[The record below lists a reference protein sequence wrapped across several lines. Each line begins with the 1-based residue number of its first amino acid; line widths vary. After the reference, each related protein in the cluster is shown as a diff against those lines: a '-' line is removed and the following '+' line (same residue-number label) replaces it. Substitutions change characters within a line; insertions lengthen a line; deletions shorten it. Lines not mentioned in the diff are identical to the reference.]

1 MPRYVASPI
10 MHSRPQRCPRAA
22 HDSTPLYFERHPMNA
37 IVLVALRRPLT
48 FVVMSILIVLFGGM
62 AVFKTP
68 TDIFPNIRI
77 PVVAVV
83 WTYNGLTPQD
93 MSGRVIYY
101 YERSLTSTVENI
113 EHIESQSLY
122 GRGIVKVFLQPG
134 TNVAAA
140 QAQITAA
147 SQTVLKQMPAG
158 ITPPQILSYNASSVP
173 VLDLQVSAAGM
184 TAAQVYDMAS
194 NLIRPQLVAVPGAAI
209 PTPYGGASLNV
220 EIDLDQTRLLAHGL
234 SAVDVAHALSSQNV
248 VLPAGDQKIGA
259 LDFMV
264 ETNASPIA
272 VSTFNNLPIKTVD
285 GATVYLRD
293 VAYVHRGSPPQINA
307 VLVKGKQAVLIQILK
322 SGDASTLAVVDG
334 IKKALPGIIRTLPP
348 GVKITTLNDAS
359 GFVRDSVGEVVQE
372 MITAAILTGLTVLLF
387 LGSWRSTLIVATSI
401 PLAILCSVL
410 VLSWLGQTINVM
422 TLGGLALAVGI
433 LVDDATVMI
442 ENIDSHLE
450 AGAELEPGIIDAA
463 NQIVVPTFVATLCI
477 CIVWLPLFQLSGVAG
492 YLFLPLAEAIIF
504 AMIASFI
511 LSRTL
516 VPTMAAYLLRG
527 QVEAHKHGH
536 APNPGPFTRF
546 QRGFEHRFTRFR
558 NQYKVLLTGIV
569 AHRARFI
576 AIFVA
581 GSFASLGLLGFLG
594 RDFFPS
600 IKSGEIDMHMRA
612 PIGTRLEE
620 ASRLAVLVN
629 ASIREILP
637 GEVTNVLDN
646 CGLPASGINEA
657 YNSTGTIGP
666 QDCDITISLKSD
678 RSPVDDYRFK
688 LRRQLPLLYPGT
700 AFTFLPG
707 DITAKILN
715 FGLPAPID
723 VQVAGRGQAANFAYA
738 QELAARI
745 RRIPG
750 SADVNIQQ
758 AFNEPTLKIAASRS
772 FASGIGLTEADIANN
787 TLATLSGSG
796 QTAPT
801 YWLDTSSGVSHLVNL
816 QTPQDQLSSMNDLE
830 TIPIDKGDGD
840 PNDHGV
846 QLLGALS
853 TISQTGTPLL
863 ASHFSILPAIDIFV
877 SNQRR
882 DLGAVHDAVEKVVA
896 DMSAQVPHG
905 ASVHL
910 RGQAQTMS
918 SAYSQL
924 LEGLALSILLVYLVI
939 VVNFQSWLDP
949 FIIITALPAALAG
962 IVWSLFLTHT
972 TLSVPALT
980 GAIMCM
986 GTATANSILVVS
998 FAREHFAVHGDPVA
1012 AAIEAGFARI
1022 RPVLMTALAMIIGML
1037 PMSFSNTQNAPLGRA
1052 VIGGLLVAT
1061 FATLLF
1067 VPCVFALLHRDR
1079 KTQTDRELH
1088 A

>member
-1 MPRYVASPI
+1 
-10 MHSRPQRCPRAA
+10 
-22 HDSTPLYFERHPMNA
+22 MNA

-48 FVVMSILIVLFGGM
+48 FVVMSILILLFGGM
-62 AVFKTP
+62 AVLKTP

-83 WTYNGLTPQD
+83 WTYNGLSPQD

-101 YERSLTSTVENI
+101 YERALTATVDNI

-122 GRGIVKVFLQPG
+122 GRGIVKIFFQPG
-134 TNVAAA
+134 TDVSSAEAE
-140 QAQITAA
+140 ITAA

-158 ITPPQILSYNASSVP
+158 MTPPQILSYNASSVP
-173 VLDLQVSAAGM
+173 VLDLQVSATGM
-184 TAAQVYDMAS
+184 SASQVYDMAS

-209 PTPYGGASLNV
+209 PSPYGGASLNV
-220 EIDLDQTRLLAHGL
+220 EVDLDQKKLLAHGL
-234 SAVDVAHALSSQNV
+234 SAADVARALNVQNV
-248 VLPAGDQKIGA
+248 VLPAGDQKIGG

-264 ETNASPIA
+264 QTNSTPIQ
-272 VSTFNNLPIKTVD
+272 VSTFNNLPIKTVN

-293 VAYVHRGSPPQINA
+293 VAFVHSGAPPQTNA
-307 VLVKGKQAVLIQILK
+307 VLVKGRQAVLIQVLK
-322 SGDASTLAVVDG
+322 SGNASTLAVVDG

-359 GFVRDSVGEVVQE
+359 GFVRDSVDEVMQE

-401 PLAILCSVL
+401 PLAILSSVL
-410 VLSWLGQTINVM
+410 ALSWLGQTINVM

-450 AGAELEPGIIDAA
+450 AGAELEPGIIAAA

-477 CIVWLPLFQLSGVAG
+477 CIVWLPLFQLGGIAG
-492 YLFLPLAEAIIF
+492 FLFLPMAEAIVF

-516 VPTMAAYLLRG
+516 VPTMAAFLLRG
-527 QVEAHKHGH
+527 QVDQHKHGH
-536 APNPGPFTRF
+536 TTDPGFFTRF
-546 QRGFEHRFTRFR
+546 QRGFERRFTQFR
-558 NQYKVLLTGIV
+558 EHYQTVLTQLVARRRLFIV
-569 AHRARFI
+569 VFAA
-576 AIFVA
+576 A
-581 GSFASLGLLGFLG
+581 SFSSLGLIGFLG

-600 IKSGEIDMHMRA
+600 IKSGEIDLHMRA
-612 PIGTRLEE
+612 PVGTRLEE
-620 ASRLAVLVN
+620 ASKIAVLVN
-629 ASIREILP
+629 GSIRQILP
-637 GEVTNVLDN
+637 NQVSNVLDN
-646 CGLPASGINEA
+646 CGLPSSGINEA

-666 QDCDITISLKSD
+666 QDCDITINLKND
-678 RSPVDDYRFK
+678 RSPVDKYRFM
-688 LRRQLPLLYPGT
+688 LRQQLPKLYPGT

-723 VQVAGRGQAANFAYA
+723 VQISGRGQVANFAYA
-738 QELAARI
+738 QAMAARI

-758 AFNEPTLKIAASRS
+758 AFDEPTLNVAASRS
-772 FASGIGLTEADIANN
+772 FALGTGVTESNIANN
-787 TLATLSGSG
+787 ALATLSGSG

-801 YWLDTSSGVSHLVNL
+801 YWLDTSSGVSHLVNM

-830 TIPIDKGDGD
+830 TIPIDKGNGD
-840 PNDHGV
+840 PSGNDT

-853 TISQTGTPLL
+853 RITQTGTPLL
-863 ASHFSILPAIDIFV
+863 ASHYSILPAIDIFV
-877 SNQRR
+877 SNQER
-882 DLGAVHDAVEKVVA
+882 DLGAVNDEVEHVVA
-896 DMSAQVPHG
+896 DMSHDVPRG
-905 ASVHL
+905 SSVHL

-918 SAYSQL
+918 SAYAQL
-924 LEGLALSILLVYLVI
+924 LAGLALSILLVYLVI

-998 FAREHFAVHGDPVA
+998 FARERLAEHGNAVV
-1012 AAIEAGFARI
+1012 AAIEAGYGRI
-1022 RPVLMTALAMIIGML
+1022 RPVLMTALAMMIGML

-1052 VIGGLLVAT
+1052 VIGGLMIAT
-1061 FATLLF
+1061 IATLLF
-1067 VPCVFALLHRDR
+1067 VPCVFALLHSNRNKDM
-1079 KTQTDRELH
+1079 ESH
-1088 A
+1088 V

>member
-1 MPRYVASPI
+1 
-10 MHSRPQRCPRAA
+10 
-22 HDSTPLYFERHPMNA
+22 MNA
-37 IVLVALRRPLT
+37 IVLIALRRPLT
-48 FVVMSILIVLFGGM
+48 FVVMGILILLFGAT
-62 AVFKTP
+62 AVRKTP
-68 TDIFPNIRI
+68 TDIFPDIKI

-83 WTYNGLTPQD
+83 WTYNGLSPQD

-101 YERSLTSTVENI
+101 YERALTATVDNI

-122 GRGIVKVFLQPG
+122 GRGIVKIFFQPG
-134 TNVAAA
+134 TDIAAA
-140 QAQITAA
+140 QAQITSI
-147 SQTVLKQMPAG
+147 SQTVLKQLPDG
-158 ITPPQILSYNASSVP
+158 ITPPQVLSYSASDVP
-173 VLDLQVSAAGM
+173 VLDLQVSAQGL
-184 TAAQVYDMAS
+184 TAAQVYDLAS

-209 PTPYGGASLNV
+209 PAPYGGAALNV
-220 EIDLDQTRLLAHGL
+220 EIDLDQTKLMAHGL
-234 SAVDVAHALSSQNV
+234 SAVDVGNALKSQNV

-259 LDFMV
+259 LDFLV
-264 ETNASPIA
+264 ETNASPVEVA
-272 VSTFNNLPIKTVD
+272 TFNNLPVKTVN
-285 GATVYLRD
+285 GVTVYLRD
-293 VAYVHRGSPPQINA
+293 VAYVHSGSPPQTNA

-322 SGDASTLAVVDG
+322 SGNASTLQVVSG
-334 IKKALPGIIRTLPP
+334 IKKVLPGIIRTLPP
-348 GVKITTLNDAS
+348 GVQITTLNDAS
-359 GFVRDSVGEVVQE
+359 GFVRDSVKEVVQE

-387 LGSWRSTLIVATSI
+387 LGSWRATLIVATSI

-410 VLSWLGQTINVM
+410 ALSWCGQTINIM

-442 ENIDSHLE
+442 ENIDAHLE
-450 AGAELEPGIIDAA
+450 AGAELEPGIITAA

-477 CIVWLPLFQLSGVAG
+477 CIVWLPLFQLGGVAG
-492 YLFLPLAEAIIF
+492 YLFVPLAEAIIF
-504 AMIASFI
+504 AMIASLI

-527 QVEAHKHGH
+527 QVEQRKR
-536 APNPGPFTRF
+536 GPVEHSGIFTRF
-546 QRGFEHRFTRFR
+546 QRGFEHRFTQFRVAYRSTLTRVVMQRRRF
-558 NQYKVLLTGIV
+558 VTLFSIG
-569 AHRARFI
+569 A
-576 AIFVA
+576 
-581 GSFASLGLLGFLG
+581 FASLALLGFLG
-594 RDFFPS
+594 RDFFPG

-612 PIGTRLEE
+612 PVGTRLED
-620 ASRLAVLVN
+620 ASEIAVLVN
-629 ASIREILP
+629 ASIRKILP

-646 CGLPASGINEA
+646 CGLPVSGINEA

-666 QDCDITISLKSD
+666 QDCDITISLKSN

-688 LRRQLPLLYPGT
+688 LRRELPRLFPGT

-723 VQVAGRGQAANFAYA
+723 VQIAGSSQDANFAYA
-738 QELAARI
+738 QALAANL

-758 AFNEPTLKIAASRS
+758 TLNQPTLKIAASRS
-772 FASGIGLTEADIANN
+772 FASGINLTEADIANN
-787 TLATLSGSG
+787 ALATLSGSG

-801 YWLDTSSGVSHLVNL
+801 YWLDTSAGVSHLVNL
-816 QTPQDQLSSMNDLE
+816 QTPQDELSSVNDLE
-830 TIPIDKGDGD
+830 TIPIDGTNDGTSGNG
-840 PNDHGV
+840 P

-853 TISQTGTPLL
+853 RISQTGTPLL
-863 ASHFSILPAIDIFV
+863 ASHYSILPVIDIFV
-877 SNQRR
+877 SNQQR
-882 DLGAVHDAVEKVVA
+882 DLGAVQDAVDHVVA
-896 DMSAQVPHG
+896 GMKHEIPRG
-905 ASVHL
+905 ASVRL
-910 RGQAQTMS
+910 LGQGQTMR
-918 SAYSQL
+918 SAYAQL
-924 LEGLALSILLVYLVI
+924 LAGLALSILLVYLVI

-962 IVWSLFLTHT
+962 IVWSLFLTNT

-998 FAREHFAVHGDPVA
+998 FARERLAAHGNAVE

-1052 VIGGLLVAT
+1052 AIGGLLCAT

-1079 KTQTDRELH
+1079 STNMESH

>member
-1 MPRYVASPI
+1 
-10 MHSRPQRCPRAA
+10 
-22 HDSTPLYFERHPMNA
+22 MNA
-37 IVLVALRRPLT
+37 IVLVALKRPLT

-68 TDIFPNIRI
+68 TDIFPNIKI

-83 WTYNGLTPQD
+83 WTYNGLSPQD

-101 YERSLTSTVENI
+101 YERSLTATVENI

-122 GRGIVKVFLQPG
+122 GRGIVKIFFRPG
-134 TNVAAA
+134 TNIAAA
-140 QAQITAA
+140 QAQITSI

-158 ITPPQILSYNASSVP
+158 ITPPQVLSYNASSVP
-173 VLDLQVSAAGM
+173 VLDLQVSAPGM

-194 NLIRPQLVAVPGAAI
+194 NLIRPQLVAVRGAAI

-220 EIDLDQTRLLAHGL
+220 EIDLDQTKLLAHGL
-234 SAVDVAHALSSQNV
+234 SATDVAKALQSQNV

-264 ETNASPIA
+264 ETNATPVQVDS
-272 VSTFNNLPIKTVD
+272 FNNMPIKTVD
-285 GATVYLRD
+285 GATVFLRD

-322 SGDASTLAVVDG
+322 SGDASTLSVVKG
-334 IKKALPGIIRTLPP
+334 IKAALPGILRTLPP
-348 GVKITTLNDAS
+348 GVQIKTLNDAS
-359 GFVRDSVGEVVQE
+359 GFVSDSVREVVQE

-410 VLSWLGQTINVM
+410 ALSWLGQTINVM

-442 ENIDSHLE
+442 ENIDTHLE
-450 AGAELEPGIIDAA
+450 AGAELEPGIIAAA

-477 CIVWLPLFQLSGVAG
+477 CIVWLPLFQLGGVAG
-492 YLFLPLAEAIIF
+492 FLFLPMAEAIVF

-516 VPTMAAYLLRG
+516 VPTMAAWLLRG
-527 QVEAHKHGH
+527 QVAAHHGH
-536 APNPGPFTRF
+536 GRPPGLFGRF
-546 QRGFEHRFTRFR
+546 QRSFEHAFSRFR
-558 NQYKVLLTGIV
+558 VSYREVLTV
-569 AHRARFI
+569 AVASRRRFVP
-576 AIFVA
+576 IFVA
-581 GSFASLGLLGFLG
+581 CAFGSLVLVLFLG
-594 RDFFPS
+594 RDFFPG

-620 ASRLAVLVN
+620 ASKLAVLVN
-629 ASIREILP
+629 GSIRMLLP
-637 GEVTNVLDN
+637 GKVTNVLDN

-666 QDCDITISLKSD
+666 QDCDITISLKD
-678 RSPVDDYRFK
+678 ERSPVDDYRFL
-688 LRRQLPLLYPGT
+688 LRRELPRLYPGT
-700 AFTFLPG
+700 TFTFLPG

-723 VQVAGRGQAANFAYA
+723 VQIAGRGQEANYAYA
-738 QELAARI
+738 QQLAARL

-750 SADVNIQQ
+750 AADVHIQQ
-758 AFNEPTLKIAASRS
+758 AFNEPTLKITASRA
-772 FASGIGLTEADIANN
+772 FASGMNLTEADIANN
-787 TLATLSGSG
+787 ALATLSGSG

-801 YWLDTSSGVSHLVNL
+801 YWLDTSSGVSHLVNM
-816 QTPQDQLSSMNDLE
+816 QTPQNELTSMNDLE
-830 TIPIDKGDGD
+830 TIPIDAGTGTPDGA
-840 PNDHGV
+840 HA

-853 TISQTGTPLL
+853 RITQTGMPLL
-863 ASHFSILPAIDIFV
+863 ATHYSILPAIDIFV

-882 DLGAVHDAVEKVVA
+882 DLGGVYDDVSRVVK
-896 DMSAQVPHG
+896 DMQGTLPHG

-910 RGQAQTMS
+910 RGQALTMS
-918 SAYSQL
+918 SAYVEL
-924 LEGLALSILLVYLVI
+924 LGGLALSILLVYLVI

-962 IVWSLFLTHT
+962 IVWSLFVTHT

-998 FAREHFAVHGDPVA
+998 FAREHLAQYGNAVE
-1012 AAIEAGFARI
+1012 AAIEAGFSRI

-1052 VIGGLLVAT
+1052 VIGGLTFAT

-1067 VPCVFALLHRDR
+1067 VPCVFALLHRDH
-1079 KTQTDRELH
+1079 QPSME
-1088 A
+1088 AQS